1 MIRLLPATT
10 RKFKL
15 PKWAVPALSYGVATA
30 SLVAVFRRF
39 PFVQFGHDVQALGWG
54 WVTLAIGLEL
64 LVYVVDAWRWQTLL
78 SPAENPPLWACIQAV
93 YIGLFG
99 NDVLPAKAGEII
111 RCYLLTYWTD
121 VPLSL
126 ALTSAA
132 IERIM
137 DGIWMVIGF
146 FLVTAD
152 MNTIEPWLTRGA
164 WLLGVAV
171 LSLSLLFMFVLF
183 RREHAHSYISE
194 RPWAAK
200 FVHML
205 HEIHRLGNFRT
216 LMAAFWISVL
226 YLFLQVVAV
235 WALFHAANFDFSMRA
250 AGVVLI
256 VIRLGTMIPNAPA
269 NIGSFQYFCAKAL
282 EWLNAERPDAKSF
295 SLIVYVVLTVPPLI
309 GGAIA
314 VALTGLN
321 IGDIHHHAHKAHTE
335 RFAPKEPDEASTP

>member
-10 RKFKL
+10 RKFRI
-15 PKWAVPALSYGVATA
+15 PKWLLPLMGYGIALA
-30 SLVAVFRRF
+30 SLIWVFKKF
-39 PFVQFGHDVQALGWG
+39 PYQQFGSDVRALEWG
-54 WVTLAIGLEL
+54 WVTLAVTLEM

-78 SPAENPPLWACIQAV
+78 SPAEKPPLWACIQAV
-93 YIGLFG
+93 FVGLFG

-111 RCYLLTYWTD
+111 RCYLLTFWTE
-121 VPLSL
+121 VPISL

-132 IERIM
+132 IERVM
-137 DGIWMVIGF
+137 DGIWMVIGY

-152 MNTIEPWLTRGA
+152 MNNIEPWLTKGA
-164 WLLGVAV
+164 WLLGLGV
-171 LSLSLLFMFVLF
+171 LSLSLLFMYILF
-183 RREHAHSYISE
+183 RREHAHSYFSE

-200 FVHML
+200 FMHVM
-205 HEIHRLGNFRT
+205 HEIHRLGNWRT
-216 LMAAFWISVL
+216 MGAAFGLSLL
-226 YLFLQVVAV
+226 YLFLQIVAV
-235 WALFHAANFDFSMRA
+235 WALFRAANFDFSLRA

-256 VIRLGTMIPNAPA
+256 IVRLGTMIPNAPA

-295 SLIVYVVLTVPPLI
+295 SLIVYVVLTLPPLI

-321 IGDIHHHAHKAHTE
+321 IGDIHTHAHKAHTE
-335 RFAPKEPDEASTP
+335 RFKPRE